1 MRKSFSV
8 ACLFVLVIGAFI
20 GCKATDKTEEAANS
34 SLQPN
39 AVPQSGTASE
49 PEKTPRQYMAVCLT
63 KEEHEGYEYILT
75 KWLDTKYNAQIYGR
89 EHARKKKGHNVVY
102 NERVK
107 P

>member
-1 MRKSFSV
+1 MHKSFAF
-8 ACLFVLVIGAFI
+8 ACLFVLLIGAFI
-20 GCKATDKTEEAANS
+20 GCKATDKTEEATNS

-39 AVPQSGTASE
+39 AANAAPE